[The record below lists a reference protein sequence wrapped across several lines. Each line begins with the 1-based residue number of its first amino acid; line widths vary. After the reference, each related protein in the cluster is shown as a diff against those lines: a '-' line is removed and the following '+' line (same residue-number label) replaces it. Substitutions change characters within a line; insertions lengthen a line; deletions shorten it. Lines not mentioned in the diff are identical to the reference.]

1 MSIVAL
7 IFWALLAALV
17 LLLVSAALRP
27 DSFRVERSA
36 LIPANQAKVVAL
48 VGDFHEWVRWS
59 PWEKIDPTMQR
70 TYSGSA
76 SGAGAGYAW
85 SGSGKAGAGR
95 MEILDCSESRVLIR
109 IDFTKPFAASNTV
122 EFTLVPQGD
131 STHVTWAMFGPSPFI
146 SKLMGLAFNLDR
158 MIGKDFEAGLVNIQS
173 AAKSNLT

>member
-1 MSIVAL
+1 
-7 IFWALLAALV
+7 
-17 LLLVSAALRP
+17 
-27 DSFRVERSA
+27 
-36 LIPANQAKVVAL
+36 
-48 VGDFHEWVRWS
+48 
-59 PWEKIDPTMQR
+59 
-70 TYSGSA
+70 
-76 SGAGAGYAW
+76 
-85 SGSGKAGAGR
+85 